1 MALGLSIYP
10 AKAAETEIINYLEL
24 ARKYNYEWIFT
35 SLLAVHEQNDDSE
48 KLKRI
53 IKHANELGFKI
64 QVDVSPAVFE
74 ALDLRPDDLSYFA
87 DLGVN
92 AIRLDEPFNGQ
103 VESVMS
109 INPYGI
115 EIIINASTDS
125 HYLDLILDYRGN
137 PRNITACHNF
147 YPQAFTGL
155 EHDFFIKCTE
165 KIKAKGIK
173 TAAFINGPSGKLC
186 SSYEKD
192 GVCTLEEHRNKS
204 VVAQAREMKYLNLI
218 DDIYFSTMFIS
229 EKELKELSDI
239 YYKEQ
244 MITIDIELETE
255 INEVEQAIIEDFHI
269 YRGDISKYMIR
280 STMMRIKYAKE
291 LMTANNAQTNLKRG
305 DIVILNDNYENYSKE
320 LHVVLCDFQPNNNK
334 YNVVA
339 RVVEEQ
345 LVLLDLIK
353 PWAKFNLNI
362 IE

>member
-10 AKAAETEIINYLEL
+10 AKAAEEEIINYLEL
-24 ARKYNYEWIFT
+24 AKKYNYEWIFT
-35 SLLAVHEQNDDSE
+35 SLLASHEQNDDSE

-53 IKHANELGFKI
+53 IKRAKELDYKV

-74 ALDLRPDDLSYFA
+74 ALDLIPEDLSYFA
-87 DLGVN
+87 ELGVD

-103 VESVMS
+103 IESVMS

-125 HYLDLILDYRGN
+125 HYLDLILDYQAN
-137 PRNITACHNF
+137 PNNITACHNF

-155 EHDFFIKCTE
+155 EKEFFIKCTE
-165 KIKAKGIK
+165 NFKNKGVK

-204 VVAQAREMKYLNLI
+204 VVTQAREMKYLNLI
-218 DDIYFSTMFIS
+218 DDIYFSTMFIC
-229 EKELKELSDI
+229 EEELKQLSDI
-239 YYKEQ
+239 YYRE
-244 MITIDIELETE
+244 TVLTLDIHLNTKINELE
-255 INEVEQAIIEDFHI
+255 QSIIEDLHI

-280 STMMRIKYAKE
+280 STMMRIKYAHE
-291 LMTANNAQTNLKRG
+291 PMPINNTKNTLKRG
-305 DIVILNDNYENYSKE
+305 DIVILNDNYENYAKE
-320 LHVVLCDFQPNNNK
+320 LHVVLCDFKPDNNK

-339 RVVEEQ
+339 HIDCEQ
-345 LVLLDLIK
+345 LSLLELIK
-353 PWAKFNLNI
+353 PWSKFKLNI
-362 IE
+362 VS